1 MNLQAEADKTNSWSK
16 EYEIPS
22 RYLPQPGETI
32 DDYIVEKELGQ
43 GAFGI
48 VYKTRDRNNRI
59 FALKLLKLW
68 EIPYE
73 DVRRNMLTRFQ
84 LEFDTGQISSNY
96 LVQSI
101 AYGRK
106 SGNPYILLEF
116 CPNGDLRPG
125 IGSGTPFERVNKIA
139 TQILLGLRALHA
151 NGKVHRDLKPDNV
164 LLDEHHNA
172 KLTDFGIA
180 GHANLKFRLTVADWR
195 GKPKELFGT
204 YAYMPPEQIKPAN
217 KHVTIIPTTD
227 IFSFGAMMFEFI
239 TGSLPFGPLESEPD
253 LGEYI
258 LRANTS
264 RWDDIGRLRNNTPS
278 QWKKIIERCLQPD
291 YKNRYQSVREIL
303 DELGV
308 DDSGAR
314 EVSANKGSQFSIQVM
329 QGEEHRKIFNLDN
342 LLNGKTTGILTIGR
356 KDEDVTNDIAIAE
369 TGTPYISRRHATLEK
384 ASDLE
389 GWYLRDGQWNE
400 NTRQWIPSLNGSFL
414 NSHRVGMTGS
424 KLKPGDIVTIGDT
437 TLKVILI

>member
-1 MNLQAEADKTNSWSK
+1 MNLQAPANSTNSWST

-32 DDYIVEKELGQ
+32 DTYIVEKELGQ

-48 VYKTRDRNNRI
+48 VYKTRDRNNRL

-68 EIPYE
+68 EVPYE
-73 DVRRNMLTRFQ
+73 DVRRNMLTRFK
-84 LEFDTGQISSNY
+84 LEFDTGQISSKY
-96 LVQSI
+96 LVQSFS
-101 AYGRK
+101 YGRK

-116 CPNGDLRPG
+116 CPNGDLR
-125 IGSGTPFERVNKIA
+125 SRMDSNTPFDRVNTIA
-139 TQILLGLRALHA
+139 AQILLGLRALHA
-151 NGKVHRDLKPDNV
+151 SGKVHRDLKPDNV
-164 LLDEHHNA
+164 LLDEHNNA

-258 LRANTS
+258 LRANTG
-264 RWDDIGRLRNNTPS
+264 RWYDIGRLRHDTPPM
-278 QWKKIIERCLQPD
+278 WKKIIECCLQPD
-291 YKNRYQSVREIL
+291 YKNRYQAVGEIL

-308 DDSGAR
+308 DDSIN
-314 EVSANKGSQFSIQVM
+314 ENVTANQGTHFSMQVM
-329 QGEEHRKIFNLDN
+329 QGEEHRKIYNLDD

-356 KDEDVTNDIAIAE
+356 KDEDITNDIAIAE
-369 TGTPYISRRHATLEK
+369 AGTPYISRRHATLEK
-384 ASDLE
+384 APGLE

-400 NTRQWIPSLNGSFL
+400 ESRRWNPSLNGSFL
-414 NSHRVGMTGS
+414 NSHRVGMPGS
-424 KLKPGDIVTIGDT
+424 KLKTGDIITLGDT
-437 TLKVILI
+437 TLKVTMT